1 MWPIKSYIFCEKSIW
16 GNGFATLFTH
26 ITPLLRDLHW
36 LHVPECV
43 KFRLC
48 VLAYRC
54 LHGMALSYLTDDLQL
69 TSTVGTRR
77 QLWSADSPT
86 LVVRS
91 TRRSMLG
98 DRAFPVAAARAWNS
112 LPPAV
117 RDAPSLLSFRSRL
130 KTWLFELTLAWQ
142 WLHSLAALHF
152 VCDFSNSV

>member
-1 MWPIKSYIFCEKSIW
+1 MPALVIPLCLRLRYLLLIYSVIDSD
-16 GNGFATLFTH
+16 H

-36 LHVPECV
+36 LRV

-54 LHGMALSYLTDDLQL
+54 LHGMAPSYLADDLQL

-77 QLWSADSPT
+77 QLRSTDSPT

-91 TRRSMLG
+91 TRSSTLS

-117 RDAPSLLSFRSRL
+117 RDAQSLLTFRSRL
-130 KTWLFELTLAWQ
+130 KTWLFELTLA
-142 WLHSLAALHF
+142 
-152 VCDFSNSV
+152 